1 MSDRQQCQCPTQK
14 GAQCKRTAPDGSDYC
29 WQHEIGDDVSPA
41 KKTSAERA
49 REFARRAGRKIASA
63 GKAVGRE
70 AGKAAVAAGKVG
82 YGVAKEFGK
91 EALGA
96 VGEAGKEAA
105 QEYGR
110 KAGQAA
116 VRGAI
121 KKIGK

>member
-14 GAQCKRTAPDGSDYC
+14 GAQCRRTATDGSDYC
-29 WQHEIGDDVSPA
+29 WQHDPPDDVSPP
-41 KKTSAERA
+41 KKSSAERA

-70 AGKAAVAAGKVG
+70 AGKAAAAAGKVG

-96 VGEAGKEAA
+96 VSEAGKEAA
-105 QEYGR
+105 QEYGK

-116 VRGAI
+116 VRAAV
-121 KKIGK
+121 KQLK